1 MKTKF
6 KKKQLYICTAVI
18 VLICLICGLQYI
30 KKHEGRHY
38 NGTLTENDKTSAVTD
53 YLYYLKGDK
62 LMINMDRLDD
72 LINLSVITMDN
83 KYYVVTTYH
92 QITVDANEPSYRL
105 DSVMINDKSQSAPSV
120 IDNGTFAD
128 MNAIF
133 NTLGYDVS
141 YTMLK
146 AQNIIHAT
154 LTRRNGIDEYDFPK
168 IKIKKQTEETEKDI
182 PQKESDLLNNE
193 ESVPTPENESKPDE
207 LNKEQAIENAING
220 TDESNTEETEEYT
233 EIYPDLSNN
242 GTQIKSDQQTSEN
255 TETNIDFEK
264 IQSKKLS
271 DLEQALTNRPTNGT
285 VRNGFE
291 ISANNT
297 YATQNT
303 EPIGQHASTITYTKN
318 PSSDYDEFLN
328 ATFRYDQSDYAD
340 EITDDPVA
348 KAYYL
353 SIPETYHNVWCA
365 LLGKEQGDELFNY
378 IKPLADRKSIDAK
391 TGKEIADGMQA
402 QTIDFSNF
410 LDRKTSDNLRYSVT
424 HYGDGIQITLFKK

>member
-1 MKTKF
+1 MKTKL
-6 KKKQLYICTAVI
+6 KKQTVYICAAI
-18 VLICLICGLQYI
+18 ISLICFLFGLQYI
-30 KKHEGRHY
+30 KKNAGHHY
-38 NGTLTENDKTSAVTD
+38 NGTLTESGKTSSVTD
-53 YLYYLKGDK
+53 YLYYLKDNQ

-92 QITVDANEPSYRL
+92 QITVDANEHSYRL
-105 DSVMINDKSQSAPSV
+105 DSVIINDKSQSDPSV

-141 YTMLK
+141 YTVLK
-146 AQNIIHAT
+146 AQNVIHAT
-154 LTRRNGIDEYDFPK
+154 LTRKNSIDEYDFPK
-168 IKIKKQTEETEKDI
+168 IEIKTQTVESEKDT
-182 PQKESDLLNNE
+182 PQIESDLLNNA
-193 ESVPTPENESKPDE
+193 ESIPIPENESKPDE
-207 LNKEQAIENAING
+207 LNKEQAIENAITG
-220 TDESNTEETEEYT
+220 TEESNAEETEEYT
-233 EIYPDLSNN
+233 EIYPDLSNFDSP
-242 GTQIKSDQQTSEN
+242 IKSDQKTAEN
-255 TETNIDFEK
+255 AETNIDLEK
-264 IQSKKLS
+264 IQNKKLS
-271 DLEQALTNRPTNGT
+271 ELEQALTNRPTNGT
-285 VRNGFE
+285 IRNGFE

-303 EPIGQHASTITYTKN
+303 EPIGWHASTITYTKN

-340 EITDDPVA
+340 EITDDPAA

-353 SIPETYHNVWCA
+353 SIPETYHNVWCT